1 VFGVRVHT
9 IPGRPDP
16 QTGRGENI
24 MGTFTIGHGF
34 GMLAVGL
41 MVILIGGLIVWKM
54 INHKPKEQKYG
65 K

>member
-1 VFGVRVHT
+1 
-9 IPGRPDP
+9 
-16 QTGRGENI
+16 
-24 MGTFTIGHGF
+24 MGTFTLSTGL

-41 MVILIGGLIVWKM
+41 IAIAIGGLIIYKI

>member
-1 VFGVRVHT
+1 MGTIRGRSHPQVEGDGV
-9 IPGRPDP
+9 
-16 QTGRGENI
+16 

-41 MVILIGGLIVWKM
+41 MAILVGGLIVWKV

>member
-1 VFGVRVHT
+1 
-9 IPGRPDP
+9 
-16 QTGRGENI
+16 
-24 MGTFTIGHGF
+24 MGTIRGRSHPQVEGDGVMTLMHGF

-41 MVILIGGLIVWKM
+41 IAIAIGGLIIYKI